1 MSQHELFIVW
11 KVSLLPHSACL
22 YWSIWGWNK
31 ISESYCWFIS
41 CNVSSPSLRAMFS
54 LFFNQI
60 IQGRQNLSILIF
72 IFVTEGLKKTKKK
85 WQENELG
92 LLQFQC
98 SPCLSYSRATTL
110 KIGVVIVY
118 VCARLQCVCVFA
130 QVPKTFGSVYNMC
143 LCWEWMQVALENRA
157 APQLA
162 LLFI

>member
-1 MSQHELFIVW
+1 MS
-11 KVSLLPHSACL
+11 
-22 YWSIWGWNK
+22 
-31 ISESYCWFIS
+31 
-41 CNVSSPSLRAMFS
+41 FS
-54 LFFNQI
+54 LCERCLSFHIQHVCIGAFEVGIKFLKATADLYHAVCPHQASELCSLFFFNQI